1 MKMSKRKPTSAK
13 GAPGLKT
20 LLTAAAVAATLAGW
34 AGLAG
39 QEQQPATAPVEIA
52 APAAPSD
59 DLRVVT
65 RPDAPPAVRAV
76 ERPAPV
82 TVTQS
87 SR

>member
-1 MKMSKRKPTSAK
+1 MTRRKPTSTK
-13 GAPGLKT
+13 GAPGLKL

-39 QEQQPATAPVEIA
+39 QEQQPAPTSVEIP

-59 DLRVVT
+59 GLRVVT
-65 RPDAPPAVRAV
+65 RPDAPPAVRTV
-76 ERPAPV
+76 ERPTPV

>member
-1 MKMSKRKPTSAK
+1 MSKRKPTKAR

-20 LLTAAAVAATLAGW
+20 LLTMAAIAATLAGW

-39 QEQQPATAPVEIA
+39 QAEQQTPTPVEIA
-52 APAAPSD
+52 APAAPPD
-59 DLRVVT
+59 GLRSVT
-65 RPDAPPAVRAV
+65 RPYAPPAVRTV

>member
-1 MKMSKRKPTSAK
+1 MTRRRTTASK

-39 QEQQPATAPVEIA
+39 QAEQQTSTPVEIA

-59 DLRVVT
+59 GLRSVT
-65 RPDAPPAVRAV
+65 QPDAPPAVRTV

>member
-1 MKMSKRKPTSAK
+1 MSKRTSTHARS
-13 GAPGLKT
+13 APGLKT

-39 QEQQPATAPVEIA
+39 QAEQQTSTPVEVA

-59 DLRVVT
+59 ELRSVT
-65 RPDAPPAVRAV
+65 RPDAPPAVRTV

>member
-1 MKMSKRKPTSAK
+1 MSKHTPTVSK
-13 GAPGLKT
+13 GTPGLKA
-20 LLTAAAVAATLAGW
+20 LLTMAAIAATLAGW

-39 QEQQPATAPVEIA
+39 QEQQQSPTPVEMA

-59 DLRVVT
+59 GLRSVT
-65 RPDAPPAVRAV
+65 RPDASPAVRAV